1 LLILIL
7 LKKERSNND
16 LIKLLKKGD
25 MLAFD
30 AVYERY
36 CKRMYGF
43 VIRYI
48 KQEEDAE
55 EIVQEVFLKIWESRK
70 KIDTYLS
77 FDSFIF
83 TIAYNT
89 TISLLRKR
97 VNEKKYLEYLQLR
110 QQITNADEIIDE
122 IHFKQIKEQLN
133 TSLNQLTPRQRE
145 IFLLSREEGLTHS
158 EIAKKLNISPNTVK
172 NHLVTVL
179 SFLRSGIGKNMI
191 AGILFI
197 YLFF

>member
-1 LLILIL
+1 

-55 EIVQEVFLKIWESRK
+55 EIVQEVFLNIWESRK

-122 IHFKQIKEQLN
+122 IHFKQIKEQLKS
-133 TSLNQLTPRQRE
+133 SLNQLTPRQRE
-145 IFLLSREEGLTHS
+145 IFLLSREEGFTHE
-158 EIAKKLNISPNTVK
+158 EIAKRLNISSNTVK
-172 NHLVTVL
+172 NHLVTTL
-179 SFLRSGIGKNMI
+179 AFLRSKIDKSMI
-191 AGILFI
+191 VGVLYI

>member
-1 LLILIL
+1 

-16 LIKLLKKGD
+16 LLKLLKKGD
-25 MLAFD
+25 MHAFD
-30 AVYERY
+30 AIYDRY

-70 KIDTYLS
+70 KIDTYSS

-83 TIAYNT
+83 TIAYNI

-97 VNEKKYLEYLQLR
+97 VNEKKYLEHLHLR
-110 QQITNADEIIDE
+110 QQITDAEEIINE
-122 IHFKQIKEQLN
+122 IHFKQIKEQLKS
-133 TSLNQLTPRQRE
+133 SLNQLTPRQRE
-145 IFLLSREEGLTHS
+145 IFLLSREEGFTHE
-158 EIAKKLNISPNTVK
+158 EIAKRLNISPNTVK
-172 NHLVTVL
+172 NHLVTTL
-179 SFLRSGIGKNMI
+179 SFLRSKIGKSMI
-191 AGILFI
+191 TGILFV

>member
-1 LLILIL
+1 LKNEKSDTDLL
-7 LKKERSNND
+7 N
-16 LIKLLKKGD
+16 LLKKGD
-25 MLAFD
+25 MRAFD
-30 AVYERY
+30 TIYERY
-36 CKRMYGF
+36 CKRMYCF
-43 VIRYI
+43 AIRYI

-70 KIDTYLS
+70 RIDTYSS
-77 FDSFIF
+77 FNSFIF

-97 VNEKKYLEYLQLR
+97 VNENKYLEQLQLR
-110 QQITNADEIIDE
+110 QQINNSDEIIDE

>member
-1 LLILIL
+1 
-7 LKKERSNND
+7 
-16 LIKLLKKGD
+16 

-122 IHFKQIKEQLN
+122 IHFKQIKEQLKS
-133 TSLNQLTPRQRE
+133 SLNQLTPRQRE
-145 IFLLSREEGLTHS
+145 IFLLSREEGFTHE
-158 EIAKKLNISPNTVK
+158 EIAKRLNISSNTVK
-172 NHLVTVL
+172 NHLVTTL
-179 SFLRSGIGKNMI
+179 AFLRSKIDKSMI
-191 AGILFI
+191 VGVLYI

>member
-1 LLILIL
+1 LIL

-25 MLAFD
+25 ICAFD

-70 KIDTYLS
+70 KIDTYSS

-97 VNEKKYLEYLQLR
+97 VNEKKYLEHLQLR

-122 IHFKQIKEQLN
+122 IHFKQIKEQLKS
-133 TSLNQLTPRQRE
+133 TLNQLTPRQRE
-145 IFLLSREEGLTHS
+145 IFLLSREEGFTHE
-158 EIAKKLNISPNTVK
+158 EIAKRLNISTNTVK
-172 NHLVTVL
+172 NHLVTTL
-179 SFLRSGIGKNMI
+179 AFLRSKIGKSMI
-191 AGILFI
+191 TGMLFF

>member
-1 LLILIL
+1 

-122 IHFKQIKEQLN
+122 IHFKQIKEQLKS
-133 TSLNQLTPRQRE
+133 SLNQLTPRQRE
-145 IFLLSREEGLTHS
+145 IFLLSREEGFTHE
-158 EIAKKLNISPNTVK
+158 EIAKRLNISSNTVK
-172 NHLVTVL
+172 NHLVTTL
-179 SFLRSGIGKNMI
+179 AFLRSKIDKSMI
-191 AGILFI
+191 VGVLYI